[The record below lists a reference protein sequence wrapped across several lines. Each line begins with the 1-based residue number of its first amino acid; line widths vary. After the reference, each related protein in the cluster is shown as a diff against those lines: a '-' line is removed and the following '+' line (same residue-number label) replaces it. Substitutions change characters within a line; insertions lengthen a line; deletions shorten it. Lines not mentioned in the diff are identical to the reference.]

1 MFRNSKFKKERGKK
15 RKNWE
20 MEYST
25 DREESRVHV
34 SELAILNVSDY
45 LNLIHR
51 SWFYLAIPR
60 MEPWI
65 LACSVQKWRKVQIV
79 T

>member
-34 SELAILNVSDY
+34 SELSIPNVSDY

-51 SWFYLAIPR
+51 SLVLPGDTKNGTMDPGMFCAKSGR
-60 MEPWI
+60 MF
-65 LACSVQKWRKVQIV
+65 R
-79 T
+79 